1 MVFLASLPLALS
13 KTQMRLFSHKL
24 VKMTMIMIMMMMS
37 TINTVAIYAP
47 GTGPVQDTPQ
57 VFSLKLSSMI
67 LITVDSMVLMIIS
80 KIIVINTIFIGIEII
95 IIIVLMTGCCCK
107 GGVLQDL

>member
-13 KTQMRLFSHKL
+13 KTQLRLFSLKL
-24 VKMTMIMIMMMMS
+24 MKMMMIMIMMMMS

-47 GTGPVQDTPQ
+47 GTGPVQDTPE
-57 VFSLKLSSMI
+57 VFYLKLSSMI

-80 KIIVINTIFIGIEII
+80 KIIP
-95 IIIVLMTGCCCK
+95 K
-107 GGVLQDL
+107 GYLF